1 MWRRGA
7 ARLEALAAS
16 AVKQRASV
24 PYRCGG
30 HCCSRAS
37 SSFIH
42 SYAAPFS
49 KTSPLSAH
57 SGDGEKLLKKE
68 KSVEEVMPI
77 ATGLEREELEF
88 ELEGKQRFEL
98 EPPSGPFGTKVGKAQ
113 QGIQYQQCSKGFNI
127 NNEAPAIIESYF
139 DKRIVGCPGGAGEE
153 EHDVIWFWLEKDKP
167 YECPVCS
174 QYFQLKVVG
183 PGGPPGGHHH

>member
-7 ARLEALAAS
+7 TRLEALVAS
-16 AVKQRASV
+16 ALKQRASV
-24 PYRCGG
+24 PHRCGG

-37 SSFIH
+37 SSFLH

-49 KTSPLSAH
+49 KTAPLSAQ

-68 KSVEEVMPI
+68 KQVEAIMPI

-88 ELEGKQRFEL
+88 ELEGKLRFDL
-98 EPPSGPFGTKVGKAQ
+98 NPPSGPFGTK
-113 QGIQYQQCSKGFNI
+113 
-127 NNEAPAIIESYF
+127 EAPAIVESYF

-153 EHDVIWFWLEKDKP
+153 EHDVIWFWLEKDKSF
-167 YECPVCS
+167 ECPVCS
-174 QYFQLKVVG
+174 QFFQLKVIG